1 MSFFSIRSL
10 LTASLLAL
18 AAPVFADG
26 YPQRAVKLV
35 VPFPP
40 GGTADVLARLI
51 SERLSAALG
60 QPVVIENKGG
70 AGGVV
75 GTLAVARATA
85 DGYTALLTTTAVA
98 VSPSLNPAAGYDAE
112 KDLTPVINVAASP
125 NILLATP
132 GLGAKTLPEAI
143 AKARSGKLNYGT
155 PGAGTTPHLSAEYL
169 FGTLAG
175 VTVTHVPYKGGGPA
189 LIAGIGGEVEFVSI
203 PLPPAVPHVK
213 AGKLVALAVTGA
225 TRSPVL
231 PQVPT
236 VAESG
241 FPGFEDATWVGLF
254 LPAGAPAEAV
264 KRLNGE
270 IEKILARPE
279 VREQL
284 AAIGYEPVGGSPAR
298 FGAYLKQEVA
308 KWQRVVKATGIKAE

>member
-1 MSFFSIRSL
+1 MSHSRFR
-10 LTASLLAL
+10 ALLAAIAL
-18 AAPVFADG
+18 AFALPAVAQS
-26 YPQRAVKLV
+26 YPHKPLKLV

-51 SERLSAALG
+51 SDKLSAALG
-60 QPVVIENKGG
+60 QPVIIENKGG
-70 AGGVV
+70 AGGVL
-75 GTLAVARATA
+75 GTVAVARSPA

-98 VSPSLNPAAGYDAE
+98 VSPSLNPAVGYDVE

-132 GLGAKTLPEAI
+132 GLGVSTLSQAI
-143 AKARSGKLNYGT
+143 AKAKPGKLNYGT
-155 PGAGTTPHLSAEYL
+155 PGSGTTPHLSAEYL
-169 FGTLAG
+169 FKSLAG
-175 VTVTHVPYKGGGPA
+175 VTVTHVPYKGGGQA
-189 LIAGIGGEVEFVSI
+189 LGAGLGGEVEFVSI
-203 PLPPAVPHVK
+203 PLPPAVALVK
-213 AGKLVALAVTGA
+213 AGKLVPLAVTGA

-254 LPAGAPAEAV
+254 LPAGAPPEAV
-264 KRLNGE
+264 NRLNAE
-270 IEKILARPE
+270 IEKLLARPD

-284 AAIGYEPVGGSPAR
+284 AAIGYEPVGGSPAK
-298 FGAYLKQEVA
+298 FATYLKQEVG
-308 KWQRVVKATGIKAE
+308 KWQRVVKATGVKAE